1 MGCSG
6 ILTSAFILLLG
17 HYGLHYA
24 AQKWLPEPKPL
35 DPKRENVIIKIE
47 PEELL
52 RSGPVHGSALVL
64 GSSAFAK
71 EDHFKT
77 HLVKLMKHHEKSLH
91 QLDITH
97 IQVDRPM
104 SLRESF
110 RPNLALTGDELG
122 NVVPMHSHMDFSAG
136 FDHSRGISRKAVQDA
151 LMRIAHEQHKWE
163 EPQPLFARSLQGQ
176 SITVSS
182 QGNCEAMVK
191 RAEEVCADEG
201 YLYTSCSDC
210 NAPGAWIPSCTCNVQ
225 IVPTLI
231 ELFSNAVWAVLM
243 CITGAILKADVLAQ
257 PRITGMISSKGDFDG
272 ICNCFDD
279 CNSCVLGAC
288 CPAVR
293 VAKTYHI
300 ASMGEFCQWL
310 LITAFVYAI
319 PAFGPLIFFIIVCCQ
334 RGQLRKR
341 AGFPADCCMDCLCSF
356 FCFDCVIC
364 QEARLVDFASKGG
377 AGGVPAV
384 VGTAVGQPVVG
395 VAVGVEND
403 NSK

>member
-24 AQKWLPEPKPL
+24 AQKWLPEPNPL
-35 DPKRENVIIKIE
+35 DPQKENVIIKID

-64 GSSAFAK
+64 GTSAFAK
-71 EDHFKT
+71 EDDFKI

-97 IQVDRPM
+97 IQVARPM

-110 RPNLALTGDELG
+110 RPNLVLTGDELG

-151 LMRIAHEQHKWE
+151 LMRIANEQRKWE
-163 EPQPLFARSLQGQ
+163 EPARVFARSLQSRIQ
-176 SITVSS
+176 YT
-182 QGNCEAMVK
+182 NCETFK
-191 RAEEVCADEG
+191 KHAEDVCSEEG
-201 YLYTSCSDC
+201 YLFTSCEHCDDSSFI
-210 NAPGAWIPSCTCNVQ
+210 GTTCTCQVPIVQ
-225 IVPTLI
+225 TLMQT
-231 ELFSNAVWAVLM
+231 FSNTIWAVVM
-243 CITGAILKADVLAQ
+243 CITGAIVKANVMSQ
-257 PRITGMISSKGDFDG
+257 PRIAGTISSRGDFDG
-272 ICNCFDD
+272 ICQCFDD
-279 CNSCVLGAC
+279 CNSCLCGWF

-293 VAKTYHI
+293 TAQTYHV
-300 ASMGEFCQWL
+300 ASMGEYCQWL
-310 LITAFVYAI
+310 LIMAFAYGV
-319 PAFGPLIFFIIVCCQ
+319 PSFGPLIFFIIVCCQ
-334 RGQLRKR
+334 RGKLRER
-341 AGFPADCCMDCLCSF
+341 AAFPADCCMDCLCSF
-356 FCFDCVIC
+356 FCIECVIC
-364 QEARLVDFASKGG
+364 QEARLVDRASKGTCG
-377 AGGVPAV
+377 GGVPPV

-395 VAVGVEND
+395 VAVGVVEPD